1 MDEGSHSVRPCDEQ
15 QAIEFDRSLLRAIQE
30 ASPDAILV
38 VNGQRAIVSFNQRFL
53 DTWHIDNTYLKKH
66 QRDDGSVVEEKLM
79 RPAIKLLKD
88 PDAFLARVEQL
99 YADSTQEDLC
109 EIELNDSRVLE
120 RHSVGLKN
128 QDNQYLGRVWFFRD
142 ITSRKALESN
152 LRHRASIDTLT
163 GEMNRRHFFT
173 CAKKEFLQ
181 ARDKNL
187 PLAILMIDL
196 DHFKSVNDNYG
207 HAAGDTV
214 LELTC
219 KRWRNVLRSRDI
231 LGRVGGEEFAVL
243 VPQGNIATTRAVAQR
258 LSQAIRGAPFDLDGQ
273 EIFCSISV
281 GFTLI
286 SPDDATVKDALSRAD
301 EALYQAKNAGRDCI
315 KVL

>member
-1 MDEGSHSVRPCDEQ
+1 MDESPYSGRSPGEPQ
-15 QAIEFDRSLLRAIQE
+15 TIEFDRSLLRAIQE

-38 VNGQRAIVSFNQRFL
+38 VNGQGEIVSFNQRFL
-53 DTWHIDNTYLKKH
+53 DTWQIDNSYLKAH
-66 QRDDGSVVEEKLM
+66 QRDDGSVAEEKLM
-79 RPAIKLLKD
+79 QPAIKLLKD
-88 PDAFLARVEQL
+88 PDAFLARVGQL
-99 YADSTQEDLC
+99 YADPTAEDLC
-109 EIELNDSRVLE
+109 EVELNDNRVLE
-120 RHSVGLKN
+120 RHSVGL
-128 QDNQYLGRVWFFRD
+128 QSQAGQYLGRVWFFRD
-142 ITSRKALESN
+142 ITSRKALEVS

-163 GEMNRRHFFT
+163 GEMNRRHFFD
-173 CAKKEFLQ
+173 CAKKEFTR
-181 ARDKNL
+181 ARDNNL

-207 HAAGDTV
+207 HAAGDAV

-243 VPQGNIATTRAVAQR
+243 VPQGNIANTRAVAQR

-273 EIFCSISV
+273 EIFCSISI
-281 GFTLI
+281 GLTLI
-286 SPDDATVKDALSRAD
+286 TPADATVKDALSRAD